1 MAIKIEELKCCVDVI
16 LRMEHKLNVVKER
29 QKIEPI
35 EIESLQ
41 YDVDLL
47 RKWAG
52 IEHLHDRKAKL
63 DIPLVSNSL
72 LDLDG
77 KTIPVTFHVS
87 KYKPKIDIDLS
98 NVC

>member
-1 MAIKIEELKCCVDVI
+1 MSIKIEELKCCIDVI
-16 LRMEHKLNVVKER
+16 LRLENKLNAVKER

-52 IEHLHDRKAKL
+52 IEHLHKR
-63 DIPLVSNSL
+63 
-72 LDLDG
+72 
-77 KTIPVTFHVS
+77 
-87 KYKPKIDIDLS
+87 KIDSFFEENSDDDIVKLIEDKFGKDVLED
-98 NVC
+98 CDDCGEI

>member
-1 MAIKIEELKCCVDVI
+1 MAIKIEELKCCIDVI
-16 LRMEHKLNVVKER
+16 LRLEHKLNVVKER

-52 IEHLHDRKAKL
+52 IEHLRERKVKL
-63 DIPLVSNSL
+63 DIP
-72 LDLDG
+72 
-77 KTIPVTFHVS
+77 HVS
-87 KYKPKIDIDLS
+87 GSALALCEKCGGFTFTMDSKQCTNCGYYR
-98 NVC
+98 